1 MTRAAQKQ
9 DSTIPLDSLLLNVS
23 SNALLDETHAV
34 NALLAATKPLSA
46 IDSVVRA
53 RASELITKQRAIGA
67 GTAVEA
73 FLQSYGLSTKEGI
86 AMLCL
91 AEALLRIPDST
102 TADSLIEDTFKSGNW
117 KQHLGQSDSTLVN
130 AGTWGLMLTGEVL
143 KLDSG
148 DSLASWFGGLVKRSG
163 EPVIRQA
170 LRSAMGF
177 IGQQFVMGEDIA
189 DAIKNAAKPEKQ
201 GYMMSYDILGEGAR
215 TQKQATHYVD
225 AYMAAIAQIGANRTG
240 DLFSKPG
247 ISVKLSAL
255 HPRYSYL
262 QRDRV
267 FAELLPRLK
276 TIVREA
282 MKHGIAVSLDA
293 EEANRLDLH
302 LALYHELL
310 RDPEFATFEGIG
322 FVLQGYQKRAFYAV
336 DALIQMARETGHRIP
351 VRLVKGA
358 YWDSEI
364 KYAQV
369 NGLSGYP
376 VFTEKFYTD
385 LSYLACAQKMLAAT
399 DVLYPQFATHNALT
413 VATVIE
419 LAKTNGLSPSDF
431 EFQRLHGMG
440 ESLHDQLV
448 GEYRSRIYAPVG
460 AHKDLLAYLIRR
472 LLENGANTSFVHL
485 LLDQA
490 TPIESLTESPI
501 DLAKAASSL
510 PSAAIPLPVNLYGN
524 RKNSSGFELG
534 YRAEHTRVFD
544 VLKPLLKIRYET
556 PKDTSVKTI
565 PSLMI
570 AAKAAQKLWD
580 LTPITTRADMLRN
593 AADMLE
599 AEQMEWIALLQQEGK
614 KTIYDAL
621 AEIREATDF
630 CRYYALHAEQ
640 LFTPQTLTGPTG
652 ESNVLSLHGCGV
664 FVCIS
669 PWNFPLAIFMGQV
682 VAALVAGNAVLAKP
696 AEQTPAIAAK
706 AVETLYRAGIPENVL
721 QLVCGKGETVGAE
734 LIKSP
739 HTAGVCFTGSTYVAK
754 LIQRALAEKDGPIV
768 PLIAE
773 TGGQNVMIVDSSA
786 LLEQAVDDIITSAF
800 GLAGQRCSALR
811 CVFVQEDIVP
821 ALRELLMGAMDELR
835 IGDPKDLTTEI
846 GPVIDEDAQTKLNAH
861 IKSLTRSVRW
871 HHTTPVDREKISN
884 DTFVVPHVLP
894 IAHLADLEEE
904 HFGPVL
910 HFISYKAKELP
921 KVIEQINDSGY
932 GLTFGLHT
940 RLRGGMDEILSAV
953 HVGNRYVNRSM
964 IGAVVGVQP
973 FGGEGLSGTG
983 PKAGGP
989 YYLLR
994 FAHERTTTI
1003 NTAAIGGNVELLS

>member
-1 MTRAAQKQ
+1 MPHAVQKQ
-9 DSTIPLDSLLLNVS
+9 DSTTHMDTLLHEVSTYALYDEVTAINRLLEATQPL
-23 SNALLDETHAV
+23 T
-34 NALLAATKPLSA
+34 A
-46 IDSVVRA
+46 IDDAVRK
-53 RASELITKQRAIGA
+53 RAGDLIAKQRSIGA

-91 AEALLRIPDST
+91 AEALLRIPDHI
-102 TADSLIEDTFKSGNW
+102 TADALIEDTFKSGNW
-117 KQHLGQSDSTLVN
+117 KQHLGQSESTLVN

-148 DSLASWFGGLVKRSG
+148 DSLASWFGSLVKRSG

-189 DAIKNAAKPEKQ
+189 DAIKNASKPEKQ

-215 TQKQATHYVD
+215 TQKQATAYVD
-225 AYMAAIAQIGANRTG
+225 AYIAAIGHIGAHRTG
-240 DLFSKPG
+240 DIFSKPG

-276 TIVREA
+276 RIVREA
-282 MKHGIAVSLDA
+282 MKYNIAVSLDA

-302 LALYHELL
+302 IMLYHELL
-310 RDPEFATFEGIG
+310 RDPEFASFEGIG
-322 FVLQGYQKRAFYAV
+322 FVLQAYQKRAFYAV
-336 DALIQMARETGHRIP
+336 DALIAMARETGHTIP

-364 KYAQV
+364 KAAQV

-385 LSYLACAQKMLAAT
+385 LAYLACAQKMLAAT
-399 DVLYPQFATHNALT
+399 DALYPQFATHNALT
-413 VATVIE
+413 VATIIE
-419 LAKTNGLSPSDF
+419 LAKTRALPATAF

-440 ESLHDQLV
+440 ESLHDQLL

-460 AHKDLLAYLIRR
+460 EHKDLLAYLIRR

-501 DLAKAASSL
+501 TQAKAAGAK
-510 PSAAIPLPVNLYGN
+510 PNPDIPLPEHLYSN
-524 RKNSSGFELG
+524 RKNSGGFELG
-534 YRAEHTRVFD
+534 YRAEYERVTAA
-544 VLKPLLKIRYET
+544 LAPLLKHPFKA
-556 PKDTSVKTI
+556 PKKTEI
-565 PSLMI
+565 KAISALFS
-570 AAKAAQKLWD
+570 AAKSAQKSWD
-580 LTPITTRADMLRN
+580 QTPVTIRAGMLRK
-593 AADMLE
+593 AADLLE
-599 AEQMEWIALLQQEGK
+599 SEQMEWVALLQQEGK
-614 KTIYDAL
+614 KTIYDAV
-621 AEIREATDF
+621 AEIREAADF
-630 CRYYALHAEQ
+630 CRYYALHAEALWLPAQ
-640 LFTPQTLTGPTG
+640 LAGPTG
-652 ESNVLSLHGCGV
+652 ESNVLSLHGRGV

-669 PWNFPLAIFMGQV
+669 PWNFPLAIFMGQA
-682 VAALVAGNAVLAKP
+682 VAALVAGNTVLAKP
-696 AEQTPAIAAK
+696 AEQTSAIAAK
-706 AVETLYRAGIPENVL
+706 AVEILHAAGIPKDVV
-721 QLVCGKGETVGAE
+721 QLVCGDGETVGAA

-754 LIQRALAEKDGPIV
+754 LIQRALAEKDGPII

-773 TGGQNVMIVDSSA
+773 TGGQNVMVVDSSA

-800 GLAGQRCSALR
+800 GSAGQRCSALR
-811 CVFVQEDIVP
+811 CVFVQEDIAP
-821 ALRELLMGAMDELR
+821 ALRELLIGAMDELR
-835 IGDPKDLTTEI
+835 VGDPQKLTTEI
-846 GPVIDEDAQTKLNAH
+846 GPVIDEEAQTKLNAH

-871 HHTTPVDREKISN
+871 HHATPVDKENISN

-894 IAHLADLEEE
+894 ISKLSDLEEE

-910 HFISYKAKELP
+910 HFITYKAKELP
-921 KVIEQINDSGY
+921 NVIAQINDSGY

-940 RLRGGMDEILSAV
+940 RLRSGMDEVLSAV